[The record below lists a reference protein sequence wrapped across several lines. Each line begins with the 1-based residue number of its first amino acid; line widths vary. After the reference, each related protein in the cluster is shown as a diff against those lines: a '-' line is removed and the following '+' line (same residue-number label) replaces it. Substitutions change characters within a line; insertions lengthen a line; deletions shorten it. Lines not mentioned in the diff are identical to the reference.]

1 MASASAYRST
11 YASRS
16 WSSVGVRLGGV
27 AARVGE
33 LVELVPGLGGELV
46 QLRRELEVVQA
57 LGDAAQAGVDEPVAV
72 ADLLAL
78 GVQDVLELELLAE
91 LHHDLDP
98 VVEQVA
104 VPDEDAAAVGHRL
117 AGGALGVQ
125 QHVQP
130 AGGEVRGA
138 EAVGVVLLLAADHL
152 RRRAQ
157 HRGEDRDRAVAD
169 RGDPP
174 QAEEPAQPRV
184 LDDQLVTLGEVAV
197 EPLGG
202 LDALGLAGGDPAGL
216 EPGLGS
222 RVADLDARVLEQP
235 VVVLDHPGRLAEPLG
250 VGLVGDHLGLRDVQA
265 HQLHEARQRARAAAA
280 GAGDEQHLAGVVRGL
295 EITRCADLACLAE
308 VTVVGVLT
316 AAKPIRW
323 LSLASLRE
331 VRPTTSAGGAAR
343 LGRRAGVRRR
353 AVAPG
358 VARQPA
364 RPGGR
369 RPRGGRRGRRLARLR
384 RRDRRASTP
393 PATTA

>member
-1 MASASAYRST
+1 M
-11 YASRS
+11 
-16 WSSVGVRLGGV
+16 
-27 AARVGE
+27 
-33 LVELVPGLGGELV
+33 
-46 QLRRELEVVQA
+46 QLRRQLEVGQA

-91 LHHDLDP
+91 LHDDLDP

-104 VPDEDAAAVGHRL
+104 VPDEHAAAVGHRL
-117 AGGALGVQ
+117 AGGPLGVQ

-130 AGGEVRGA
+130 AGREVRGA
-138 EAVGVVLLLAADHL
+138 EAVGVVLLLAADDL

-157 HRGEDRDRAVAD
+157 HGGEDRGRAVAD
-169 RGDPP
+169 RRDPP

-184 LDDQLVTLGEVAV
+184 LDDQLVALGEVAV

-222 RVADLDARVLEQP
+222 RVADLDAGVLEQA
-235 VVVLDHPGRLAEPLG
+235 VVVLDHPGRLAEALR
-250 VGLVGDHLGLRDVQA
+250 VGLVGDHLGLRDVQP

-280 GAGDEQHLAGVVRGL
+280 GAGDEQHLARVVRGL
-295 EITRCADLACLAE
+295 EITRRTAPR
-308 VTVVGVLT
+308 VSVVGVLT

-331 VRPTTSAGGAAR
+331 VRPTGSAGVAAR
-343 LGRRAGVRRR
+343 LGRGAGVRRR
-353 AVAPG
+353 AMAPG
-358 VARQPA
+358 VPRQPA

-369 RPRGGRRGRRLARLR
+369 RPRGGRRRRRLAGLR
-384 RRDRRASTP
+384 RRDRRARTP